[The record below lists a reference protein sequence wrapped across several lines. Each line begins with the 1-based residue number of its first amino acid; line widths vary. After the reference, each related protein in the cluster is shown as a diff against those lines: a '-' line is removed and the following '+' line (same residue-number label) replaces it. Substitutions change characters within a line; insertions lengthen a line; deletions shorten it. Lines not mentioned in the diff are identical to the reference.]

1 MKANKLKKVFLV
13 CCCVALVLSN
23 VLLLSLV
30 LTGKPAADDIFL
42 NNAHSVVELKAES
55 AEVGESFGTAEFVS
69 KDGKLI
75 TNAHVVT
82 YTKLTVTYTFENYYI
97 RFMDSDEYLPVTL
110 EKYDTNL
117 DLAVLKYDGQE
128 HKFSPCKIGDSEKLK
143 SGQTVYAMGN
153 SMNYGLSISQG
164 VIGIPLV
171 NIQYSNITRSVI
183 QCDLTI
189 TDGNSG
195 GALFDENGK
204 LVGVTTFRTKDNSG
218 NVVYGIAY
226 CIPAHMVVEYIKI

>member
-1 MKANKLKKVFLV
+1 MKANKWKKVFLV
-13 CCCVALVLSN
+13 CCSVALVLSN
-23 VLLLSLV
+23 VILLSLV

-55 AEVGESFGTAEFVS
+55 AEVGESFGTAEFIT

-128 HKFSPCKIGDSEKLK
+128 HKFSPCKIGNSEKLK

-226 CIPAHMVVEYIKI
+226 CIPMHMVVEYIKI